1 MIINR
6 QLLWTLDDDH
16 LLLLLFAFAHFWINN
31 VFLLIFFFVLGCF
44 VLCVGLS
51 LVRRVQLLLNILLL
65 WALFC
70 FLLHKTIPHWLL
82 NLEIMLFVVNFI
94 SKFNFSQFLSQVVLT
109 QTFFWRRK
117 KCPTFLLVA
126 LELLSSI
133 VKPKLCLFLLCRKN

>member
-1 MIINR
+1 VIINR

-94 SKFNFSQFLSQVVLT
+94 SKFTKQNLPFQQIQIFPSKKTEPLFFTTIPFLHLKQ
-109 QTFFWRRK
+109 
-117 KCPTFLLVA
+117 
-126 LELLSSI
+126 
-133 VKPKLCLFLLCRKN
+133 